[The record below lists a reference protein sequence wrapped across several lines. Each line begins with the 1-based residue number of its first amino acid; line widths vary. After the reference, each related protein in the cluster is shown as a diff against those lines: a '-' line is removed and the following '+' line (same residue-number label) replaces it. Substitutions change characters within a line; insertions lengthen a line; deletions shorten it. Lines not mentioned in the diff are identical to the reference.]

1 MIQKPE
7 LGRPFPVRAHDHF
20 VSEDN
25 HSANGKLV
33 NVKALPGA
41 QRPATSTGATS
52 QGAEAPR
59 KDVFFQ
65 PDWACPKPRDRFGE
79 VWSLRIARGC
89 AFADS
94 EQLGRFG

>member
-1 MIQKPE
+1 VIQKPE

-65 PDWACPKPRDRFGE
+65 IGPAR
-79 VWSLRIARGC
+79 SLATVRGSLVSAHSAWLC
-89 AFADS
+89 VCCI
-94 EQLGRFG
+94 